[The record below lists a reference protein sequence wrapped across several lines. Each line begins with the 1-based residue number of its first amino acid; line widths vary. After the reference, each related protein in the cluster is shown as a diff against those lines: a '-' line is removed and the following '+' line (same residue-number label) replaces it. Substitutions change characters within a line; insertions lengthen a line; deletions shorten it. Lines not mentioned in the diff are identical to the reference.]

1 MSSTH
6 TATAAGTG
14 DPRRAL
20 GDRGER
26 LALAHLGRLGYTLI
40 ARNHRTRWGEI
51 DLIVFDGT
59 TLVFVEVKTR
69 RSSGSAG
76 SALDAVAHGKQ
87 QQVRRM
93 AAAWLAEVEDRP
105 RSPEIRF
112 DVVGVTVDAH
122 GELVRLDHLEG
133 AF

>member
-6 TATAAGTG
+6 TAAAGTG

-59 TLVFVEVKTR
+59 TLAFVEVKTR
-69 RSSGSAG
+69 RSSGRAG

-112 DVVGVTVDAH
+112 DVVGVSFDRAGMNLAVEH
-122 GELVRLDHLEG
+122 IRS

>member
-6 TATAAGTG
+6 TAEHASG

-20 GDRGER
+20 GAAGED
-26 LALAHLGRLGYTLI
+26 LALAHLQRLGFALI

-59 TLVFVEVKTR
+59 ILVFVEVKTR
-69 RSSGSAG
+69 RTSGRAG
-76 SALDAVAHGKQ
+76 GALEAVAAVKQ
-87 QQVRRM
+87 HQVRRI
-93 AAAWLAEVEDRP
+93 AAAWLAEVTDRP
-105 RSPEIRF
+105 RSPELRF
-112 DVVGVTVDAH
+112 DVIGVTVDAR
-122 GELVRLDHLEG
+122 GDLVRLDHVEG